1 MYLRKLTLHGF
12 KAFAGTQEFDF
23 TSGTTA
29 IIGPNGS
36 GKSNVADAIRWVFG
50 DQSNK
55 NIRAKKTED
64 VIFFGS
70 DSRRSMGLAEVTV
83 VLDNEDKW
91 LPLDF
96 AEVSI
101 TRRAHRSGDNEYLI
115 NGKKVRHGDV
125 LALLNKA
132 NMHQNS
138 YAFVSQGLADKI
150 IELKPF
156 ERRTLIEEA
165 ANIDQF
171 RRDLVLTNRRIDE
184 AKNNILKID
193 LILKE
198 LKPRVNFY
206 ERFQKKIVKHKALSL
221 ELNFLLNFFYS
232 SKFNILNNHKKSFVK
247 SIESNNKLIA
257 SHKLNV
263 NALGQ
268 QITELDLVISNTESK
283 KLANRKEYNKI
294 IDQVIS
300 ADKDLALMSQKNT
313 DYKNREESIKDD
325 LNNLNN
331 MQYPKKISP
340 SPDNLKNLSLNKTN
354 FTNEKNLLL
363 EKQTSLNHRKSELI
377 NIRNASQINLDKEFS
392 QLNDARENVF
402 NCDKTIREIELELN
416 LLDQFYKN
424 APVNSDNINDLLN
437 QMANIDDKSKK
448 PDILGPLTRLMQVP
462 SDYERAIE
470 ASLFAYLNA
479 IIVSSIND
487 AEQCFQY
494 LRDNDLGS
502 VRLLILDQTPISPAL
517 TLMKEKGIIGIAS
530 KLVKV
535 DSKYQDLIDA
545 LLGKTII
552 VEDFKKAQDVLTRG
566 IGQVVT
572 LDGTL
577 LMNKYN
583 YYGGSNKSSGKHFS
597 IQERLEEL
605 TKSLEIEQKKI
616 PVLRNALTNT
626 EKIISELRK
635 MINDSDQGVRQV
647 EIDTNQCNVAINK
660 INDSLTAINAE
671 LGYIENPANINEQS
685 DESTSPTSQD
695 LVNEKKSQLISL
707 VDRMKQ
713 NQNMIASLKNDIALF
728 NDKKD
733 DINNR
738 YKLINDEYIVLK
750 NNSTKLNGESVRIEK
765 DIHLL
770 ENSGFQLSNKQEQNN
785 FELNDLLDKVQQD
798 DLTINNDGSI
808 SNAFIIGPS
817 EMNDLQNKYNDYLN
831 VDAEASLL
839 ESNLK
844 SINLIINDMK
854 VELLKLGTLDEEIES
869 DLKQDKER
877 YDTLIIQTEDL
888 INSEDELRTIINK
901 LEYSIT
907 EKFSVTFDLVN
918 EKFNYYF
925 REVFDGGSA
934 ELKLINSEQKSEAG
948 IEIIVKPPG
957 KRLSNLSAL
966 SGGERAMT
974 SVALMFSL
982 MSVNPSPICVLDEV
996 DAALDDAN
1004 IKRFL
1009 RILKELSQKSQFI
1022 VITHNRITV
1031 QDAETVYGVSMEQDA
1046 TSTVLSLKIKDLV
1059 N

>member
-12 KAFAGTQEFDF
+12 KAFAGTQEFAF

-50 DQSNK
+50 EQSNK

-331 MQYPKKISP
+331 MQYPKKIP
-340 SPDNLKNLSLNKTN
+340 RPQDNLKNLS
-354 FTNEKNLLL
+354 
-363 EKQTSLNHRKSELI
+363 
-377 NIRNASQINLDKEFS
+377 
-392 QLNDARENVF
+392 
-402 NCDKTIREIELELN
+402 
-416 LLDQFYKN
+416 
-424 APVNSDNINDLLN
+424 
-437 QMANIDDKSKK
+437 
-448 PDILGPLTRLMQVP
+448 
-462 SDYERAIE
+462 
-470 ASLFAYLNA
+470 
-479 IIVSSIND
+479 
-487 AEQCFQY
+487 
-494 LRDNDLGS
+494 
-502 VRLLILDQTPISPAL
+502 
-517 TLMKEKGIIGIAS
+517 
-530 KLVKV
+530 
-535 DSKYQDLIDA
+535 
-545 LLGKTII
+545 
-552 VEDFKKAQDVLTRG
+552 
-566 IGQVVT
+566 
-572 LDGTL
+572 
-577 LMNKYN
+577 
-583 YYGGSNKSSGKHFS
+583 
-597 IQERLEEL
+597 
-605 TKSLEIEQKKI
+605 
-616 PVLRNALTNT
+616 
-626 EKIISELRK
+626 
-635 MINDSDQGVRQV
+635 
-647 EIDTNQCNVAINK
+647 
-660 INDSLTAINAE
+660 
-671 LGYIENPANINEQS
+671 
-685 DESTSPTSQD
+685 
-695 LVNEKKSQLISL
+695 
-707 VDRMKQ
+707 
-713 NQNMIASLKNDIALF
+713 
-728 NDKKD
+728 
-733 DINNR
+733 
-738 YKLINDEYIVLK
+738 
-750 NNSTKLNGESVRIEK
+750 
-765 DIHLL
+765 
-770 ENSGFQLSNKQEQNN
+770 
-785 FELNDLLDKVQQD
+785 
-798 DLTINNDGSI
+798 
-808 SNAFIIGPS
+808 
-817 EMNDLQNKYNDYLN
+817 
-831 VDAEASLL
+831 
-839 ESNLK
+839 
-844 SINLIINDMK
+844 
-854 VELLKLGTLDEEIES
+854 
-869 DLKQDKER
+869 
-877 YDTLIIQTEDL
+877 
-888 INSEDELRTIINK
+888 
-901 LEYSIT
+901 
-907 EKFSVTFDLVN
+907 
-918 EKFNYYF
+918 
-925 REVFDGGSA
+925 
-934 ELKLINSEQKSEAG
+934 
-948 IEIIVKPPG
+948 
-957 KRLSNLSAL
+957 
-966 SGGERAMT
+966 
-974 SVALMFSL
+974 
-982 MSVNPSPICVLDEV
+982 
-996 DAALDDAN
+996 
-1004 IKRFL
+1004 
-1009 RILKELSQKSQFI
+1009 
-1022 VITHNRITV
+1022 
-1031 QDAETVYGVSMEQDA
+1031 
-1046 TSTVLSLKIKDLV
+1046 
-1059 N
+1059 

>member
-1 MYLRKLTLHGF
+1 MYLRKLSLHGF

-50 DQSNK
+50 EQSNK

-70 DSRRSMGLAEVTV
+70 DTRRSMGLAEVTV

-184 AKNNILKID
+184 ARSNILKID

-198 LKPRVNFY
+198 LKPRVKFY
-206 ERFQKKIVKHKALSL
+206 ERFQKKIVKHKELSL

-232 SKFNILNNHKKSFVK
+232 AKFNILNRHKNSFIKSINGNNNLIEDHKKNV
-247 SIESNNKLIA
+247 NKLA
-257 SHKLNV
+257 
-263 NALGQ
+263 Q
-268 QITELDLVISNTESK
+268 QITELDLIISNVESK
-283 KLANRKEYNKI
+283 KSVNRTEYNKVT
-294 IDQVIS
+294 DQMIL
-300 ADKDLALMSQKNT
+300 ADKEYALITQKEI
-313 DYKNREESIKDD
+313 DYKSREKSIQDD

-331 MQYPKKISP
+331 MQYPKKVSA
-340 SPDNLKNLSLNKTN
+340 SPDNINILNLDKGNFIKEKTILLKSQAS
-354 FTNEKNLLL
+354 F
-363 EKQTSLNHRKSELI
+363 NHRKSELI
-377 NIRNASQINLDKEFS
+377 NIRNASQVNLDKQFS
-392 QLNDARENVF
+392 ELNNARENVF
-402 NCDKTIREIELELN
+402 NCEKAIREVELELS
-416 LLDQFYKN
+416 LLDQFYKD

-437 QMANIDDKSKK
+437 QMSNINNINER
-448 PDILGPLTRLMQVP
+448 PNILGPLTRLIQVP
-462 SDYERAIE
+462 PEYERAIE
-470 ASLFAYLNA
+470 ASLIAYLNA
-479 IIVSSIND
+479 IIVSNIND
-487 AEQCFQY
+487 AKKCFKY
-494 LRDNDLGS
+494 LQENDLGS
-502 VRLLILDQTPISPAL
+502 ARLLILDQVPSSPGL

-535 DSKYQDLIDA
+535 DGKYQDLIDA

-552 VEDFKKAQDVLTRG
+552 VENFDKAKEVLSRG

-572 LDGTL
+572 IDGTL
-577 LMNKYN
+577 FINNYN
-583 YYGGSNKSSGKHFS
+583 LYGGSNKSSGKHFS
-597 IQERLEEL
+597 IQERLLEL
-605 TKSLEIEQKKI
+605 NSDLENEQKKI
-616 PVLRNALTNT
+616 PSLKNALINT
-626 EKIISELRK
+626 EKIISEIRK
-635 MINDSDQGVRQV
+635 VINDSDQEIRQI
-647 EIDTNQCNVAINK
+647 EIDATECNVSINK
-660 INDSLTAINAE
+660 INDSLAAINAE
-671 LGYIENPANINEQS
+671 LGFIENPANINKDTEQAV
-685 DESTSPTSQD
+685 SPTSQD
-695 LVNEKKSQLISL
+695 LANEKQSELISIAENI
-707 VDRMKQ
+707 KQ
-713 NQNMIASLKNDIALF
+713 NQNKSASLNVDIVSL
-728 NDKKD
+728 NSKKES
-733 DINNR
+733 INNDF
-738 YKLINDEYIVLK
+738 KLINDEHLILK
-750 NNSTKLNGESVRIEK
+750 NNSQKLHDDSSRIEK
-765 DIHLL
+765 EIHSL
-770 ENSGFQLSNKQEQNN
+770 ENTGFQLTNKQEQNN
-785 FELNDLLDKVQQD
+785 FELNDLLDKLKQD
-798 DLTINNDGSI
+798 ELSLNDDGSI
-808 SNAFIIGPS
+808 NNSFFIEPSDMLNLQSKYEAFINIDI
-817 EMNDLQNKYNDYLN
+817 ED
-831 VDAEASLL
+831 SLL

-844 SINLIINDMK
+844 SVNLIANDMR
-854 VELLKLGTLDEEIES
+854 VEILKLGSLDEEIES

-877 YDTLIIQTEDL
+877 YDTLVNQTEDL
-888 INSEDELRTIINK
+888 INSEDELRTIINR

-907 EKFSVTFDLVN
+907 EKFSTTFDLVN
-918 EKFNYYF
+918 DKFNYFF

-934 ELKLINSEQKSEAG
+934 ELKLINAEQKSDAG

-974 SVALMFSL
+974 SVALMFAL

-1009 RILKELSQKSQFI
+1009 RILNELSQKSQFI